1 MDLNQETSVQRI
13 DNWLS
18 EKVGRIAKARAEYSR
33 LRSIAAKRIERA
45 HKQGELLDYIKPIS
59 LSDIKP
65 EDTRTLAK
73 ALRDVNKFLAS
84 KRSTS
89 AGRTAINRKKVK
101 TLQERGFKNV
111 SMKNIKA
118 FNMFMERF
126 RETYVSNTPDGRRM
140 YRDSDEAAEFVLD
153 RLERD
158 TKITESTVNAIWD
171 AYVNSEYNK

>member
-1 MDLNQETSVQRI
+1 MDLKQETSVQRL

-18 EKVGRIAKARAEYSR
+18 GKAGRIAQARAEYSR

-59 LSDIKP
+59 LSDIKA

-89 AGRTAINRKKVK
+89 AGRTAINRKKVE
-101 TLQERGFKNV
+101 TLKERGFENV

-118 FNMFMERF
+118 FNMFMEKF
-126 RETYVSNTPDGRRM
+126 RQTYTTNTPDGRRM
-140 YRDSDEAAEFVLD
+140 YRDSDEAADFALD
-153 RLERD
+153 RLERN
-158 TKITESTVNAIWD
+158 TKISESTVNSIWE
-171 AYVNSEYNK
+171 AFVNSEYNK